1 MKLIAA
7 TGNKNK
13 LREMQEILSPY
24 GYEIVLSKEAG
35 ADIEVEETGKT
46 FEENAKLKA
55 SAIYRLTKTAVIA
68 DDSGLEVDALD
79 KRPGVYSAR
88 YAPEGE
94 RCSKLLSEMEGV
106 IDENRTAR
114 FVCAI
119 YFISESGKETCVRGE
134 CEGKIG
140 YEERGS
146 NGFGY
151 DPVFMIGDK
160 SMSELSSDE
169 KNKISHRGTA
179 LKKLS
184 EELQKEN
191 IF

>member
-24 GYEIVLSKEAG
+24 GYEIISSKEAG

-94 RCSKLLSEMEGV
+94 RCGKLLSEMEGV
-106 IDENRTAR
+106 IDEKRTAR

-119 YFISESGKETCVRGE
+119 YFISEDGKEICVRGE

-169 KNKISHRGTA
+169 KNKISHRAKA

-191 IF
+191 VF